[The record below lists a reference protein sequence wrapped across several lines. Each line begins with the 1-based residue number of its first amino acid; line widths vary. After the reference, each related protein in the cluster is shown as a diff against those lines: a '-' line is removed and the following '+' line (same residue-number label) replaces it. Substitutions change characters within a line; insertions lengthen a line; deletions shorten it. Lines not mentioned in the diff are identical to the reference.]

1 MNAMKAS
8 YKKNRYYL
16 IVGASGTIGAAV
28 ARGLADVNVTLGL
41 HFRRN
46 RDAVAGLC
54 EELSPLGTLC
64 LCLKSELDSEGACE
78 DLVGDFYNRY
88 GCIDG
93 LAICHG
99 EVGWNFW
106 KDLTW
111 DDWNSSFRQ
120 HCLVP
125 YSLVKAT
132 ISFMENA
139 GGGRIA
145 YLSSIAPKYAG
156 SPRSV
161 HYAAAK
167 GALEVMM
174 KGVAREISASG
185 IALNGVRAGFVLT
198 PQQTKERTPDQ
209 ILKRIKK
216 IPIGRGGKPE
226 EVASVFRYLILDA
239 PDFLTGEVIAV
250 AGGD

>member
-1 MNAMKAS
+1 MAAS
-8 YKKNRYYL
+8 YKKKSYYL
-16 IVGASGTIGAAV
+16 IIGASGTIGAAV
-28 ARGLADVNVTLGL
+28 ARGLADENVTLGL
-41 HFRRN
+41 HYRSSGE
-46 RDAVAGLC
+46 AVEGLYKD
-54 EELSPLGTLC
+54 LSSLGTAC
-64 LCLKSELDSEGACE
+64 VCLKSELASEDACE
-78 DLVGDFYNRY
+78 DLVGDFYDRY
-88 GCIDG
+88 GFIDG

-99 EVGWNFW
+99 EVGWNLW

-111 DDWNSSFRQ
+111 NDWNASFRQ

-125 YSLVKAT
+125 YSLVKKT
-132 ISFMENA
+132 VSFMEKA

-174 KGVAREISASG
+174 KGVARDVSALG

-198 PQQTKERTPDQ
+198 PQQTKGRNPEE
-209 ILKRIKK
+209 ILERIKK
-216 IPIGRGGKPE
+216 IPVGRGGKPE
-226 EVASVFRYLILDA
+226 EVASVFRYLMIDA